1 MEGVRNLKGIDN
13 YSSTIKQFSLIYIS
27 KKDICVFGV
36 INKTDGCNIPP
47 IRFNLYRPHHENG
60 LSHFLFWLQNF

>member
-13 YSSTIKQFSLIYIS
+13 YSSTIKQFSLVYIS
-27 KKDICVFGV
+27 KKGICVFGI

-47 IRFNLYRPHHENG
+47 IRFNLI
-60 LSHFLFWLQNF
+60 